1 VSLGRPAA
9 VPLLQ
14 VLGATPALAQGR
26 RVTCYPFDAVDPGGP
41 PRYVV
46 AAEAASA
53 AARRIGSE

>member
-9 VPLLQ
+9 VLPLL

-26 RVTCYPFDAVDPGGP
+26 RVTFYPFDAVDPGGP
-41 PRYVV
+41 LRYVV

-53 AARRIGSE
+53 AARRISSE